1 MLNQDN
7 IQNDIRKII
16 YDILDEQNEYLVM
29 KANDSLYDIGMDS
42 IDCMNLL
49 IKIEEKYQIEFEE
62 ENVENLQLKSIDDLS
77 KDVLKLIKKSQ

>member
-29 KANDSLYDIGMDS
+29 KANDRLYEFVDKDRR
-42 IDCMNLL
+42 
-49 IKIEEKYQIEFEE
+49 KIS
-62 ENVENLQLKSIDDLS
+62 N
-77 KDVLKLIKKSQ
+77 

>member
-1 MLNQDN
+1 M
-7 IQNDIRKII
+7 
-16 YDILDEQNEYLVM
+16 
-29 KANDSLYDIGMDS
+29 

-62 ENVENLQLKSIDDLS
+62 EIVENLQLKSIDDLS

>member
-62 ENVENLQLKSIDDLS
+62 HDFDGDSFQSIDSFAAYLTE
-77 KDVLKLIKKSQ
+77 KINNLK

>member
-29 KANDSLYDIGMDS
+29 KANDSLYDIG
-42 IDCMNLL
+42 I
-49 IKIEEKYQIEFEE
+49 
-62 ENVENLQLKSIDDLS
+62 VENLQLKSIDDLS